1 MSRPLATVSVDVDS
15 VDLHLVGYG
24 ITGLPPDP
32 SVYTIALPRL
42 LERFERHGIRA
53 TFFIVARDAA
63 QQTQAIASIIAAG
76 HEVASHSFSHPLGLE
91 CLDEVRLEQE
101 IAGSRRALE
110 HATGAEVIGFRAPNF
125 DLGRRVMHALARAGY
140 RYDASG
146 FPTPLLLPAR
156 LLLAMKSHDPAT
168 VLRLRSWPISLTRN
182 PHPLTNGA
190 AGLIEFPTSVTP
202 WARFPVYHTAR
213 YFTSGARFLR
223 TIEGFALR
231 GECFSY
237 PLHAVDAL
245 GLAEDQIDPRLG
257 RHPGM
262 EYSLV
267 RKFELLDESLAE
279 IKRCF
284 EVATFRDRL
293 PMEAEQAPAAAAR

>member
-32 SVYTIALPRL
+32 SVYSIAVPRL
-42 LERFERHGIRA
+42 LERFQRHDIRA

-63 QQTQAIASIIAAG
+63 QQARAIASIIAAG

-91 CLDEVRLEQE
+91 CLDDTRLEQE
-101 IAGSRRALE
+101 IDGSRRALE
-110 HATGAEVIGFRAPNF
+110 HAAGTEVLGFRAPNF
-125 DLGRRVMHALARAGY
+125 DLGRRVAHALVNAGY

-156 LLLAMKSHDPAT
+156 LLLAMKSRDPAT
-168 VLRLRSWPISLTRN
+168 VLRLRSWPIALTRC
-182 PHPLTNGA
+182 PHTLTNGA
-190 AGLIEFPTSVTP
+190 SGLIEFPAAVTP
-202 WARFPVYHTAR
+202 WLRIPVYHTAR

-223 TIEGFALR
+223 MIEGFALR
-231 GECFSY
+231 GESLSY

-262 EYSLV
+262 EFSLV
-267 RKFELLDESLAE
+267 RKFELLDECLAE
-279 IKRCF
+279 IKRCY
-284 EVATFRDRL
+284 EVAPFRDRL
-293 PMEAEQAPAAAAR
+293 GAEGERAPAAAAR